1 MSCVPSPRTVLVLGG
16 GDGLAIREILK
27 HPTVESIDLVDID
40 PRMTDLGKTFSP
52 IRRLNEDSLLHPK
65 VKLFHEDAFN
75 YVLNV
80 YRSIQKSIVPPY
92 DCILIDLP
100 DPHSEVL
107 NKLYTRE
114 FYELIA
120 RILSSNGAIC
130 TQSASPIVTREAYW
144 SINRTIEAAG
154 FQVIPYRTYL
164 NSFGEWGFNLA
175 VKKERDFDFASVT
188 LPPIALRYLT
198 DEVIHT
204 SRQFALDDGPLDVPV
219 NTLFE
224 PRLYMLY
231 EAGLQR

>member
-1 MSCVPSPRTVLVLGG
+1 MSCASTPRKVLVLGG

-27 HPTVESIDLVDID
+27 HVSVESIDLVDID
-40 PRMTDLGKTFSP
+40 LRMTELGKSLSP
-52 IRRLNEDSLLHPK
+52 IRRLNEDSLLNPK

-75 YVLNV
+75 FVLNA
-80 YRSIQKSIVPPY
+80 YRTIQESNSPLY

-114 FYELIA
+114 FYELID
-120 RILSSNGAIC
+120 RVLSPNGAIC
-130 TQSASPIVTREAYW
+130 TQSASPIITREAFW
-144 SINRTIEAAG
+144 SIHRTIEAAG
-154 FQVIPYRTYL
+154 FQVLPYRTYL

-175 VKKERDFDFASVT
+175 VKKEREFEFASIK

-198 DEVIHT
+198 DEVFQT
-204 SRQFALDDGPLDVPV
+204 SQQFALDDGPLDVPI
-219 NTLFE
+219 NTLFD
-224 PRLYMLY
+224 PKLYMIY